1 MRCHVLEKKGGIG
14 TRFTGTL
21 QFLWSSE
28 ASCEVQPNV
37 RGAKWPTAEDAM
49 GRRPGA
55 RLVEGALTG
64 GNRVGANGRPA
75 DRTPLGL

>member
-1 MRCHVLEKKGGIG
+1 MPRSRKIG
-14 TRFTGTL
+14 RDRDAFYWNLAIPLLSG
-21 QFLWSSE
+21 

-37 RGAKWPTAEDAM
+37 RGAKRPTAEDAM